1 MPTYVYWI
9 RFLYQVL
16 SDGWLS
22 MERPESVSTQS
33 GCFKRGAKTI
43 INDLQIG
50 QTTCDLSQPLNLQSR
65 GWPWQIYTVT
75 VTQILSNF

>member
-33 GCFKRGAKTI
+33 GCFTRGAKTI
-43 INDLQIG
+43 INDLQVG
-50 QTTCDLSQPLNLQSR
+50 LPNHM
-65 GWPWQIYTVT
+65 
-75 VTQILSNF
+75 

>member
-43 INDLQIG
+43 INDLPVGLPNHMWPQS
-50 QTTCDLSQPLNLQSR
+50 TTEF
-65 GWPWQIYTVT
+65 TVT
-75 VTQILSNF
+75 WVAMANIYSNSDPDFE